1 MKKYLL
7 LMLTLL
13 LCVSLFSCGFN
24 FNEEFIFGEP
34 EVPTAPPQPPI
45 SKMEPDVM
53 MHVLNE
59 KGVVF
64 ENYDPITEQKIIQ
77 MMLTILENDPNADI
91 NVPEKYSKQFEQ
103 MRGIVRER
111 GTTSTKGFELT
122 TMPDDELFNYVDDYL
137 RPIYEEHHE
146 DFNETK
152 LWGIRSALF
161 RYEKDINDSI
171 QYGMWLN
178 IELEKAYC
186 QIVKDY
192 HGIE

>member
-34 EVPTAPPQPPI
+34 EVPTAPPQLPL
-45 SKMEPDVM
+45 SQMDPDEM
-53 MHVLNE
+53 MSILNE
-59 KGVVF
+59 NGVIF
-64 ENYDPITEQKIIQ
+64 ENYDPKIQYNSVQ
-77 MMLTILENDPNADI
+77 MMLIILENDPETTI
-91 NVPEKYSKQFEQ
+91 TVHETYKKQFED
-103 MRGIVRER
+103 MRKIVKER

-122 TMPDDELFNYVDDYL
+122 TMLDDELFNYVDDYL

-171 QYGMWLN
+171 QYGMWLY

>member
-1 MKKYLL
+1 MKKYLIL
-7 LMLTLL
+7 ILTLL
-13 LCVSLFSCGFN
+13 LCVSLFSCDFN

-64 ENYDPITEQKIIQ
+64 ENYDPITEQKIVQ
-77 MMLTILENDPNADI
+77 MMLTILENDPGADI
-91 NVPEKYSKQFEQ
+91 NIPEKYSKQFEQ

-122 TMPDDELFNYVDDYL
+122 TMSDDALFNHVDDYL
-137 RPIYEEHHE
+137 RPIYEKYDYEFSK
-146 DFNETK
+146 DDIF
-152 LWGIRSALF
+152 GIRRAMF
-161 RYEKDINDSI
+161 CYEKDINHYEA
-171 QYGMWLN
+171 YGHSFLV
-178 IELEKAYC
+178 ELQDAYC